1 MFLGYDWLVKY
12 NLEVNWNKGI
22 IQFTRCLKEYKYST
36 RTFHLNLELEKL
48 HQQKKQIKNTRK

>member
-36 RTFHLNLELEKL
+36 RIFHLNLESGKL
-48 HQQKKQIKNTRK
+48 HQ